1 MAQLKVH
8 PPMTTFQFSD
18 RPAEHYQVQVR
29 TDAVYVAGQPTVVRK
44 GLRGAFVAPLG
55 GRSERLRAVA
65 HGDTVFVQLRGRVWK
80 LNRVDPTR
88 AAAVGAA
95 SGAGAAHAP
104 MPGVVVSVLVTKGQA
119 VQQGDALMVIESM
132 KLQMTISAD
141 MKGVVVD
148 LPLALGQT
156 FQRNDMLVRVAP
168 AEEGG
173 AA

>member
-18 RPAEHYQVQVR
+18 QPAERYQVQVR
-29 TDAVYVAGQPTVVRK
+29 TDAVYVAGQATVVRK
-44 GLRGAFVAPLG
+44 GSRGAFVAPLG

-88 AAAVGAA
+88 AAAAGATG
-95 SGAGAAHAP
+95 GAGAARAP
-104 MPGVVVSVLVTKGQA
+104 MPGVVVSVLVVKGQT

-132 KLQMTISAD
+132 KLQMTMCAD
-141 MKGVVVD
+141 MQGVVAE
-148 LPLALGQT
+148 LPLAVGQT
-156 FQRNDMLVRVAP
+156 FQRNDMLVRVA
-168 AEEGG
+168 AADEGG